1 MPHPINAASS
11 NFTIIVNWKE
21 KGFGCTRNCS
31 YCNWRASPL
40 LPHGPHL
47 RKMVDNFVVRCRKPF
62 VTISGGGDPL
72 YKLEENLGSLV
83 ELCDWIKA
91 RGLKVRIITRETEDL
106 ERLNGIAH
114 YVSVSLDTEVMELL
128 VADSKLSAR
137 TNFHFNLEFSLV
149 LPPLPEPEIVKLM
162 PQYSSLQRKL
172 GARLVLRENLNSI
185 FPLSRSALSSGRSDL
200 VFVPKRLCLDG
211 LYLSTMESTGHEL
224 VQDNQ
229 VLVEHLMAHP
239 NILLFGGFV
248 KHLIAPI
255 AHMEYSDIDL
265 IALNEEVMDEL
276 SSGFGYAFRETSSGA
291 DYPRYF
297 QGRSGKAGKSLQVIL
312 LSSAEQARKFIFSA
326 QYTADR
332 VGYCQGF
339 VFDPDTGED
348 VIRHAICTKKI
359 QLASA
364 PRSMELFHANRSQIE
379 RRHTM
384 KLIKK
389 GFSVTS

>member
-1 MPHPINAASS
+1 
-11 NFTIIVNWKE
+11 
-21 KGFGCTRNCS
+21 
-31 YCNWRASPL
+31 
-40 LPHGPHL
+40 
-47 RKMVDNFVVRCRKPF
+47 
-62 VTISGGGDPL
+62 
-72 YKLEENLGSLV
+72 
-83 ELCDWIKA
+83 
-91 RGLKVRIITRETEDL
+91 VRIITREVQTL
-106 ERLNGIAH
+106 AQLNGIAH
-114 YVSVSLDTEVMELL
+114 YVSVSLDSEVLAQTVGDIDFM
-128 VADSKLSAR
+128 AR
-137 TNFHFNLEFSLV
+137 AKFRFDLEFSLV
-149 LPPLPEPEIVKLM
+149 LPPLPEEEIVKLM
-162 PQYSSLQRKL
+162 PQYSALQRRL
-172 GARLVLRENLNSI
+172 RARLVLRENLNSI

-229 VLVEHLMAHP
+229 VLAEHLMAHP

-276 SSGFGYAFRETSSGA
+276 SSGFGYAFRETSSA
-291 DYPRYF
+291 TDCPRYF
-297 QGRSGKAGKSLQVIL
+297 KGRSSKAGKSLQVIL
-312 LSSAEQARKFIFSA
+312 LSSVEQARKFIFSA

-332 VGYCQGF
+332 VGYFQGF